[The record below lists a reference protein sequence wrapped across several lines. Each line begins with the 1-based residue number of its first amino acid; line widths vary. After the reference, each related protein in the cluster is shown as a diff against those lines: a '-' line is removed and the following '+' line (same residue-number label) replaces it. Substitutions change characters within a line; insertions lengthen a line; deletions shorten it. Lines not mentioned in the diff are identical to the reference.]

1 MNKATHC
8 VLCSTY
14 HTVKINLETFL
25 SSLNFVID
33 IMLDEAIVFNNSR
46 KLNLQIL

>member
-1 MNKATHC
+1 MNNATHC

-14 HTVKINLETFL
+14 HTVNINLETFL
-25 SSLNFVID
+25 SSLTFVIV
-33 IMLDEAIVFNNSR
+33 IMLNEAIVFNHSR